1 MDISALQT
9 AASGSDIFK
18 LVMESGLVV
27 KLVLLLLIIFS
38 TLSWAIILTKYRL
51 LKKAK
56 RESNRFMNIFWESKK
71 LDTIYDAAKRFKNCP
86 VGEVFK
92 AGYIELI
99 NIKNASTRSH
109 LPHGEEGTLR
119 VKLGGIDNIQR
130 ALRSATTQEITA
142 MEKMISFLATTGS
155 SAPFIGLFGTVWG
168 IMNSFI
174 NIGQT
179 HDTSLAVV
187 APGISEAL
195 IATAVGLFAAIPAV
209 IFYNYFIN
217 KIKVISS
224 EMDNFA
230 NDFLNIIKRHFL
242 K

>member
-1 MDISALQT
+1 VFESSEILKLIT
-9 AASGSDIFK
+9 ASGW
-18 LVMESGLVV
+18 VV
-27 KLVLLLLIIFS
+27 KSVLALLFVFS
-38 TLSWAIILTKYRL
+38 TISWAIILTKFRL
-51 LKKAK
+51 LSKARK
-56 RESNRFMNIFWESKK
+56 ESNRFLNIFWESKK
-71 LDTIYDAAKRFKNCP
+71 LDTIYDSAKRIKNCP
-86 VGEVFK
+86 IGEVFK

-99 NIKNASTRSH
+99 NIKNASLRDSKA
-109 LPHGEEGTLR
+109 GEEGTLR

-130 ALRSATTQEITA
+130 ALRSATTGEITQ
-142 MEKMISFLATTGS
+142 MEKMVSFLATTGS

-174 NIGQT
+174 QIGNT
-179 HDTSLAVV
+179 KDTSLAVV

-217 KIKVISS
+217 KIKVLTYD
-224 EMDNFA
+224 MDNFT

>member
-1 MDISALQT
+1 M
-9 AASGSDIFK
+9 F
-18 LVMESGLVV
+18 ESSEIL
-27 KLVLLLLIIFS
+27 KLVLASGGVVKSVLILLLLFS
-38 TLSWAIILTKYRL
+38 TISWGIILTKARML
-51 LKKAK
+51 SKAR
-56 RESNRFMNIFWESKK
+56 RESQRFLNTFWESKK

-99 NIKNASTRSH
+99 NIKNASLRDNK
-109 LPHGEEGTLR
+109 PGEEGTLR
-119 VKLGGIDNIQR
+119 VKLGGIDNVQR
-130 ALRSATTQEITA
+130 ALRSATTQEITH
-142 MEKMISFLATTGS
+142 MERMVSFLATTGS

-174 NIGQT
+174 QIGHTQ
-179 HDTSLAVV
+179 DTSLAVV

-209 IFYNYFIN
+209 IFYNFFIN
-217 KIKVISS
+217 KIKVLTYD
-224 EMDNFA
+224 MDNFA